1 MALTLLADLKHYEN
15 YFRLGYIEGLTYRVN
30 ILNSQS
36 AGVIRASS
44 EFTTG
49 MEKQIA
55 FFEDFGTIT
64 RRDITVDTA
73 QTPEKITREKY
84 YAFKT
89 FWKYVPNNF
98 QISAFKTA
106 DGMTPEEVYIMIGR
120 KLAEKKIDYVVKQAL
135 MIASAAIGSGGTS
148 TTKDYTTPTAEN
160 FTVDK
165 IPEALA
171 LWGDR
176 ASSLKALVMHSAV
189 YFPMVKDQMV
199 NFQFDS
205 GSGLMLYGG
214 TPATFGLPVI
224 VTDNPEL
231 AYTSGDNTFYK
242 TLLLSDGAVTIND
255 NGNTTAAYQTQIGNE
270 NLKELFQAEG
280 DIWNEVKGYK
290 YIGSDRAEN
299 PSDAN
304 LMDSDNWVKWTN
316 TYKDTAGLLIKSK
329 GSVADAAQ
337 RVLTVRL
344 AS

>member
-1 MALTLLADLKHYEN
+1 MALTLLADLKHFEN

-49 MEKQIA
+49 MEKQLA

-135 MIASAAIGSGGTS
+135 MIASAAIGSG
-148 TTKDYTTPTAEN
+148 TT
-160 FTVDK
+160 
-165 IPEALA
+165 
-171 LWGDR
+171 
-176 ASSLKALVMHSAV
+176 
-189 YFPMVKDQMV
+189 
-199 NFQFDS
+199 
-205 GSGLMLYGG
+205 
-214 TPATFGLPVI
+214 
-224 VTDNPEL
+224 
-231 AYTSGDNTFYK
+231 
-242 TLLLSDGAVTIND
+242 
-255 NGNTTAAYQTQIGNE
+255 
-270 NLKELFQAEG
+270 
-280 DIWNEVKGYK
+280 
-290 YIGSDRAEN
+290 
-299 PSDAN
+299 
-304 LMDSDNWVKWTN
+304 
-316 TYKDTAGLLIKSK
+316 
-329 GSVADAAQ
+329 
-337 RVLTVRL
+337 
-344 AS
+344 